1 MKIYE
6 IAMFCLCFNVSVY
19 IINGSGLVPTQIPM
33 MDNQWNVAGNGFN
46 DKVPTNLTYD
56 SNNVGMFTYGDN
68 LRGIA
73 GLFYIIKDAPTMA
86 TGYLYIAGVTGLIVE
101 PIRYILW
108 AVYLVGIVQLF
119 AKWQIERSS

>member
-1 MKIYE
+1 
-6 IAMFCLCFNVSVY
+6 
-19 IINGSGLVPTQIPM
+19 
-33 MDNQWNVAGNGFN
+33 
-46 DKVPTNLTYD
+46 
-56 SNNVGMFTYGDN
+56 MFTYGDN

-86 TGYLYIAGVTGLIVE
+86 AGYLYIAGVTGLIVE